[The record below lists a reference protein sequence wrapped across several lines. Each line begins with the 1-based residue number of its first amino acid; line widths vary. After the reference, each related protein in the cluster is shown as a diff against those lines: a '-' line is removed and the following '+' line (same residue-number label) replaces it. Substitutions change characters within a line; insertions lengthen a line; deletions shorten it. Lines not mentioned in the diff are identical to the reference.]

1 MRRFDPADGRV
12 DTWQLPQAAGS
23 LTPTRDG
30 NLLLAVESGFA
41 GFDPATQSFE
51 VLIEPELSLPHNRF
65 NDGKC
70 DRQGRFWAG
79 SMDSQERKATGSLY
93 RIDPDLSWRR
103 TLAGLRIP
111 NSLAWSP
118 DSRTMYFT
126 ETLDR
131 VIYAFDYDP
140 ETGVPSNRRVFA
152 EVAPPGYPD
161 GSTIDA
167 EGCLWNA
174 EFNGWRL
181 TRYTPE
187 GAVDRVIPLPVQS
200 PTSCVFGGLRLD
212 TLYVTSASRDV
223 PADGFADQPDAGSLL
238 AVDVGATGIP
248 ELPFAGRF

>member
-1 MRRFDPADGRV
+1 
-12 DTWQLPQAAGS
+12 
-23 LTPTRDG
+23 
-30 NLLLAVESGFA
+30 
-41 GFDPATQSFE
+41 
-51 VLIEPELSLPHNRF
+51 
-65 NDGKC
+65 
-70 DRQGRFWAG
+70 
-79 SMDSQERKATGSLY
+79 MDSRERKATGSLY
-93 RIDPDLSWRR
+93 RVDPDLSWHR

-152 EVAPPGYPD
+152 EVAPPGFPD

-187 GAVDRVIPLPVQS
+187 GAVGMREARPRPSPLL
-200 PTSCVFGGLRLD
+200 FL
-212 TLYVTSASRDV
+212 
-223 PADGFADQPDAGSLL
+223 GSM
-238 AVDVGATGIP
+238 AMD
-248 ELPFAGRF
+248 